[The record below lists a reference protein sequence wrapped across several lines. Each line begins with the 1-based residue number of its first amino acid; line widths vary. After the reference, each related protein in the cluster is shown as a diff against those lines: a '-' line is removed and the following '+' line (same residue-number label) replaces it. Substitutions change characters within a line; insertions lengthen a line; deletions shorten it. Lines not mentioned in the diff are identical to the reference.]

1 MLKEIVIELG
11 RIDIYTETALLSQ
24 HLTLP
29 RVGHLET
36 VYHVFSYISR
46 HEMSSIIFDPTYPLP
61 NTPTRAKADWSSF
74 YSDLEEELPPKMPEP
89 CLGHPVNIYT
99 FVDANHAGDVV
110 IARRSHTG
118 ILLFLQNSPTAC
130 LAQPMT
136 EHG

>member
-24 HLTLP
+24 HLALP

-46 HEMSSIIFDPTYPLP
+46 HEKSSIIFDPTDPLP

-89 CLGHPVNIYT
+89 RLGHPVNIYT
-99 FVDANHAGDVV
+99 FVDAN
-110 IARRSHTG
+110 R
-118 ILLFLQNSPTAC
+118 TAFTHWDPSFSAKLTYC
-130 LAQPMT
+130 LAQPTT
-136 EHG
+136 EHD